1 MSGRLLAVAIAVL
14 GIFSFAFFQFR
25 KQNKEV
31 PHAEPVRPVAS
42 TPQIDTIKIAG
53 VGDIMM
59 GSDYPNPSGS
69 PNALPP
75 QNGSLLLAQVKEV
88 LSSANVT
95 FGNLE
100 GVLIDKGKGT
110 PKGCINLKYCY
121 IFRSPEKFVN
131 NLVDA
136 GFDVMSLANNHAS
149 DFGVEG
155 RKSSMKTLENN
166 GIAHAGFIS
175 TPYTTFKRG
184 DLTYGFAAFAPN
196 TGCVTINDHKYARSI
211 IQHLD
216 SISDIIIVSFHGGA
230 EGTAYQ
236 HVPRQNEIYIGEN
249 RGNVYQF
256 SHDMI
261 DAGADVVFGHG
272 PHVSRAIEV
281 YNNRFIAYSMGN
293 FCTYASMSVDGVRGL
308 APIVTVYTDNKGN
321 FFKAQITPTYQTP
334 LSPVMIDPKNRVIK
348 VIKELTETDFPERN
362 FDISDSGLVT
372 LRKGQ

>member
-1 MSGRLLAVAIAVL
+1 MSGRLLVALLLVAGVIS
-14 GIFSFAFFQFR
+14 FSFFQFR
-25 KQNKEV
+25 SKPTAELPEEIAEAQV
-31 PHAEPVRPVAS
+31 PVPSV
-42 TPQIDTIKIAG
+42 DTIRIAG

-75 QNGSLLLAQVKEV
+75 QNGATLLAQVKGV
-88 LSSANVT
+88 LSSADVT

-149 DFGVEG
+149 DFGEEG
-155 RKSSMKTLENN
+155 RKSSMRTLEAS
-166 GIAHAGFIS
+166 GIAHAGFIK

-184 DLTYGFAAFAPN
+184 NLTYGFAAFAPN

-211 IQHLD
+211 VQHLD
-216 SISDIIIVSFHGGA
+216 SISDIVIVSFHGGA

-236 HVPRQNEIYIGEN
+236 HVPRKHELYIGED
-249 RGNVYQF
+249 RGDVYQF

-272 PHVSRAIEV
+272 PHITRAVEV
-281 YNNRFIAYSMGN
+281 YNKRFIAYSMGN
-293 FCTYASMSVDGVRGL
+293 FCTYASMGVDGVRGL
-308 APIVTVYTDNKGN
+308 APIVTVFTDTKGN
-321 FFKAQITPTYQTP
+321 FFKAEITPTYQTP
-334 LSPVMIDPKNRVIK
+334 MSAVMIDPKKRVIK
-348 VIKELTETDFPERN
+348 VIQELTLADFPEKN
-362 FDISDSGLVT
+362 FDISDDGVVT
-372 LRKGQ
+372 LR

>member
-1 MSGRLLAVAIAVL
+1 
-14 GIFSFAFFQFR
+14 
-25 KQNKEV
+25 
-31 PHAEPVRPVAS
+31 
-42 TPQIDTIKIAG
+42 
-53 VGDIMM
+53 MM

-75 QNGSLLLAQVKEV
+75 QSGSLLLAQVKDV
-88 LSSANVT
+88 LSSADVT

-110 PKGCINLKYCY
+110 PKGCISLKYCY

-155 RKSSMKTLENN
+155 RKSSMKTLEDN
-166 GIAHAGFIS
+166 GIAHAGLIS
-175 TPYTTFKRG
+175 TPYTPFKRG
-184 DLTYGFAAFAPN
+184 NLTYGFAAFAPN

-211 IQHLD
+211 VQHLD
-216 SISDIIIVSFHGGA
+216 SISDIVIISFHGGA

-236 HVPRQNEIYIGEN
+236 HVPRTNEIYIGEN

-272 PHVSRAIEV
+272 PHVTRAIEV

-308 APIVTVYTDNKGN
+308 APIITVYTDNKGN

-334 LSPVMIDPKNRVIK
+334 LSPVKIDPKYRVVK
-348 VIKELTETDFPERN
+348 VIKDLTETDFPEKD
-362 FDISDSGLVT
+362 FAISDTGLVT
-372 LRKGQ
+372 LKPK